1 MADPTGE
8 ADKGALRL
16 DFDRRLLLQFRGSAI
31 TSDAGL
37 LAYRELDDTLRLT
50 DMGADTLADA
60 RTGKNGRHRL
70 AGLLRQSVFGRLAGY
85 EDVNDAERLCRDP
98 AMRWVV
104 GDRAIAGSAASASQ
118 MGRFETKWLC
128 RPENLA
134 ALADLPGRWIE
145 KVHSRRPPK
154 TIVLDMD
161 SSESPTYGEQEGGA
175 YNGHFGCTCYHP
187 LFVFNQLGDVERCA
201 LRPGN
206 VHSADGWRAVLEPVV
221 ARYRG
226 TVKRLYFRGDA
237 AFANPEMY
245 EFLEAKGI
253 GYTIRLPA
261 NRVLQ
266 DRIGYLLRRP
276 VGRPPHEVRRSFAS
290 FSYRAQS
297 WKKPRRVVTKV
308 EWHPGELY
316 PRVGFIVT
324 NLARSAE
331 RIVAF
336 YNQRGTCEQFIKEGK
351 GAIKWTRLS
360 CRTFAANAVR
370 LQLHVL
376 AYNLGN
382 FMRTLALPKPAEPWS
397 LTSLRE
403 KLIKIG
409 AKVVSHGRYVT
420 FQMAEVAVP
429 RQMFAEILSLI
440 ARLRAPPAPA

>member
-1 MADPTGE
+1 MGDPTGE
-8 ADKGALRL
+8 VDKGALLL

-37 LAYRELDDTLRLT
+37 LPYRELDDTLGLT
-50 DMGADTLADA
+50 DTGANTLADA
-60 RTGKNGRHRL
+60 RTGKNGCHRL

-104 GDRAIAGSAASASQ
+104 GDRAITGSAASASQ

-134 ALADLPGRWIE
+134 ALADLPGQWID
-145 KVHSRRPPK
+145 KVHHRRPSK
-154 TIVLDMD
+154 RIVLDMD
-161 SSESPTYGEQEGGA
+161 SSESPTYGEQEGSA

-187 LFVFNQLGDVERCA
+187 LFVFSQFGDVERCV
-201 LRPGN
+201 LRSGN
-206 VHSADGWRAVLEPVV
+206 VHSADGWRAVLEPVI
-221 ARYRG
+221 ARYRD

-237 AFANPEMY
+237 AFANPEIY
-245 EFLEAKGI
+245 EFLEAEGI

-261 NRVLQ
+261 NSVLQ
-266 DRIGYLLRRP
+266 NRIGYLLRRP

-290 FSYRAQS
+290 FSYQAKS
-297 WKKPRRVVTKV
+297 WNKPRRVVAKV

-324 NLARSAE
+324 NLARPAN
-331 RIVAF
+331 RVVAF
-336 YNQRGTCEQFIKEGK
+336 YNQRGTCEQYIKEGK
-351 GAIKWTRLS
+351 NAIKWTRLS

-370 LQLHVL
+370 LQLHAL

-382 FMRTLALPKPAEPWS
+382 FMRTVAMPGTAQPWS

-440 ARLRAPPAPA
+440 AQLRALPAPA